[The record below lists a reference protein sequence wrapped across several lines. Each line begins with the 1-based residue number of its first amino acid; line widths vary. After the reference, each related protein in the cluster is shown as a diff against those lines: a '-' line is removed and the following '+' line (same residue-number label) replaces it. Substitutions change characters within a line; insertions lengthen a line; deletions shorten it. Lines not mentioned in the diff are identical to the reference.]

1 MFTIPY
7 GQTIRKKRICSNEEK
22 LSSRLEDLEHRL
34 CSRDYKKEMVHSMIQ
49 KGHSMNRQKL
59 LIKPEKQD
67 NDDSLILVLAY
78 HPALKKIHE
87 ILKKAYRDSIR
98 SPRLIAVLPSPPR
111 VVFRNSKTL
120 KDHLIR
126 SKLKIRDSKVL

>member
-1 MFTIPY
+1 
-7 GQTIRKKRICSNEEK
+7 
-22 LSSRLEDLEHRL
+22 
-34 CSRDYKKEMVHSMIQ
+34 MVHNMIQ

-67 NDDSLILVLAY
+67 NDDSFILVLAY

-98 SPRLIAVLPSPPR
+98 SPRLIVVLPSPPR
-111 VVFRNSKTL
+111 VVFRNSKAL